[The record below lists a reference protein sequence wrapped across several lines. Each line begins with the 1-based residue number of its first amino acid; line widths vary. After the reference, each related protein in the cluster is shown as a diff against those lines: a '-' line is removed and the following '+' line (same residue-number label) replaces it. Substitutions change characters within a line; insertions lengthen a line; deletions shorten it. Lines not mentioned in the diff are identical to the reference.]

1 MQKIFDMFSSA
12 SGQEIPKNIYTYDEA
27 MEVIGN
33 GRINVLIL
41 FVSGFSLMAVISE
54 GLVMAFV
61 QQSARCEFPI
71 TRDQQALINGVGF
84 MGVIISCHFWGFLSD
99 TWGRRKVLQ
108 AALASTFLWSV
119 LSSFSVDSVMLM
131 LTRFCV
137 GFWYT
142 KSNVFFK

>member
-1 MQKIFDMFSSA
+1 MKITDMFRRKV
-12 SGQEIPKNIYTYDEA
+12 EVPDVPKDIYTYEEA

-33 GRINVLIL
+33 GWIQYLIV

-54 GLVMAFV
+54 GLVMSFV
-61 QQSARCEFPI
+61 QQAARCEFPI
-71 TRDQQALINGVGF
+71 SREEQALINGVGF

-99 TWGRRKVLQ
+99 TWGRRKVLLT
-108 AALASTFLWSV
+108 ALATTFLWSV
-119 LSSFSVDSVMLM
+119 LSSFSVNSVMLM

-142 KSNVFFK
+142 LFFFT